1 MLNAPSLY
9 TKLKVSL
16 DSNFPDERKCQA
28 PVVALCLKDATH
40 LGTERAPAV
49 ERYAYVGKEGYPTYG
64 VDVACGPDSRHLR
77 VHHH

>member
-1 MLNAPSLY
+1 MLTAPSLY

-16 DSNFPDERKCQA
+16 DSNFPDEQHVQL
-28 PVVALCLKDATH
+28 PLCLKDATH